1 MATPSSS
8 RLALESDTMKIET
21 LQDIFGKPIGDAI
34 WAWIL
39 EHWYPT
45 EAEWRTFDGMTE
57 EMLERLRFSGF
68 IYEPPKRAPLPT
80 LPKIYD
86 GLSVRAANAL
96 KNMGLQS
103 LGQVEKAVRTGTLA
117 PGKLRNYG
125 HKSHAEICEKIL
137 GHKVTTL

>member
-1 MATPSSS
+1 MVHPNVHDQIQHAV
-8 RLALESDTMKIET
+8 KIET

-39 EHWYPT
+39 KRWYPT
-45 EAEWRTFDGMTE
+45 EAEWRTFDGITSDMI
-57 EMLERLRFSGF
+57 ERLRVSGF
-68 IYEPPKRAPLPT
+68 IYEPSKRDP

-103 LGQVEKAVRTGTLA
+103 KGQVEEAVRTGTLA

-137 GHKVTTL
+137 GHKATIP